1 MSEKR
6 RILICRFCKHVHTQK
21 YGSIGRVRGGGVAGR
36 RDVGDKGSRA
46 RQREREAHTCAH
58 TVCVCPGAVC
68 HAHSCDLQ
76 LMKLGCSRVACQINM
91 SPTPVPLSVVQS
103 PPPADYLPSSLSSFS
118 TPALPRRFSS
128 PFFVNLP
135 HTTTDVV
142 LPLHTLTLSRAV
154 PPLARSPTLSASGR
168 FDPEQ
173 NHRSIRAYMLLTAL
187 SLPSPLHSARR

>member
-1 MSEKR
+1 M
-6 RILICRFCKHVHTQK
+6 
-21 YGSIGRVRGGGVAGR
+21 
-36 RDVGDKGSRA
+36 
-46 RQREREAHTCAH
+46 
-58 TVCVCPGAVC
+58 CVCPGAVC

-91 SPTPVPLSVVQS
+91 SPIPG
-103 PPPADYLPSSLSSFS
+103 PPFHGGVAPTDYLPSSPSSFS

-135 HTTTDVV
+135 HTTTGAA
-142 LPLHTLTLSRAV
+142 LPPHTLTLSRAAPTPAH
-154 PPLARSPTLSASGR
+154 PPFLSASGR

-187 SLPSPLHSARR
+187 SLPSLASFSVTIGLA

>member
-1 MSEKR
+1 M
-6 RILICRFCKHVHTQK
+6 L
-21 YGSIGRVRGGGVAGR
+21 
-36 RDVGDKGSRA
+36 
-46 RQREREAHTCAH
+46 H

-91 SPTPVPLSVVQS
+91 SPR
-103 PPPADYLPSSLSSFS
+103 PPPHFPWYSRPYRQTTYPLRPLPS
-118 TPALPRRFSS
+118 PALPRRFSS

-135 HTTTDVV
+135 HTPADVA
-142 LPLHTLTLSRAV
+142 LPAHTLTLSRAA
-154 PPLARSPTLSASGR
+154 PPPARPPSLSASGR

>member
-1 MSEKR
+1 M
-6 RILICRFCKHVHTQK
+6 
-21 YGSIGRVRGGGVAGR
+21 
-36 RDVGDKGSRA
+36 
-46 RQREREAHTCAH
+46 
-58 TVCVCPGAVC
+58 CVCPGAVC

-91 SPTPVPLSVVQS
+91 SPTPVSLSVVQS
-103 PPPADYLPSSLSSFS
+103 PPPADYLPSSPSSFS

-142 LPLHTLTLSRAV
+142 LPLHTLTLSRTV
-154 PPLARSPTLSASGR
+154 PPLARPPTLLTSGR

-173 NHRSIRAYMLLTAL
+173 NHRSICAYMLLTAF